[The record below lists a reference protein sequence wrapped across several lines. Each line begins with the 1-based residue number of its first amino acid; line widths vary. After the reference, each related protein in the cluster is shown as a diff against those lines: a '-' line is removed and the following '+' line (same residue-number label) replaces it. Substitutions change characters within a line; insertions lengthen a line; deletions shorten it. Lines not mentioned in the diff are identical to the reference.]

1 MNAALFAATVLI
13 WGSTWFAIALQLGPV
28 PVLTSIF
35 YRFALAALVLLPG
48 LILLRRLT
56 PTRPRDHVFI
66 ALQGLCLFSLN
77 FVCFY
82 NATRYVPSGLVSV
95 VFSLATLY
103 NAVNARLFFGERIA
117 PRMVLASVIGVGG
130 LAVLFG
136 PSIAAGTLS
145 AEAPYGVALAA
156 LGTLFFSF
164 GNMVSRRNSAAG
176 VPPATANAYGM
187 AYGSLLLAVLLVV
200 TGTPLT
206 PPPDAVY
213 VGALIYLAVIG
224 SVVGFTTYL
233 MLVARIGSGRAA
245 YATVMFPVIAL
256 ILSALYEGYAWDG
269 RTVAGLG
276 LTILGNIVAFSGGGL
291 FGRRRPAQP
300 SPASPSAR

>member
-1 MNAALFAATVLI
+1 MNAALFVATVLI

-35 YRFALAALVLLPG
+35 YRFALAAAVLLPG
-48 LILLRRLT
+48 LILIGRMT
-56 PTRPRDHVFI
+56 PTRPRDHLFI

-82 NATRYVPSGLVSV
+82 NATRFVPSGLVSV

-117 PRMVLASVIGVGG
+117 PRMVVATVIGVGG
-130 LAVLFG
+130 LGVLFG
-136 PSIAAGTLS
+136 PSIAAGGLS
-145 AEAPYGVALAA
+145 ADAPYGVALAA
-156 LGTLFFSF
+156 LGTLFFSL

-176 VPPATANAYGM
+176 VPPLTANAYGM
-187 AYGSLLLAVLLVV
+187 AYGSIFLAALLAV
-200 TGTPLT
+200 TGTPLVV
-206 PPPDAVY
+206 PPDATY
-213 VGALIYLAVIG
+213 VGALVYLSVIG

-256 ILSALYEGYAWDG
+256 LLSALYEGYVWDG
-269 RTVAGLG
+269 RTVVGLG

-291 FGRRRPAQP
+291 RIFRAQAAP
-300 SPASPSAR
+300 TRSSAR